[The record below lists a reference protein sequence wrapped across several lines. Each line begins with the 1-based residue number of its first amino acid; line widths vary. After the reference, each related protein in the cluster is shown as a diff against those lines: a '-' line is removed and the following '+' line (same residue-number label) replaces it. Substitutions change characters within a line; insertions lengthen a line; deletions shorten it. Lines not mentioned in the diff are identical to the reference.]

1 MTLVMPISRKLASLI
16 FFIFFRN
23 ITRWTMVG
31 FFDARD
37 RVYPHFANTNK
48 VTQEYSDMA
57 YAICEHNIAL
67 GGYRLAH
74 VLAEIHKAISN
85 NEEVEGFVESKVK
98 ESKFK

>member
-1 MTLVMPISRKLASLI
+1 
-16 FFIFFRN
+16 
-23 ITRWTMVG
+23 
-31 FFDARD
+31 
-37 RVYPHFANTNK
+37 
-48 VTQEYSDMA
+48 MA